1 VQVWEN
7 CFGGAAAA
15 QVSLGN
21 NFHELL
27 ADRWSIINFTH
38 ARGAFGKTI
47 GSGTSQNN
55 FTKTSMSRGS

>member
-7 CFGGAAAA
+7 CFGGGAAA

-47 GSGTSQNN
+47 GSGTSNIS
-55 FTKTSMSRGS
+55 K